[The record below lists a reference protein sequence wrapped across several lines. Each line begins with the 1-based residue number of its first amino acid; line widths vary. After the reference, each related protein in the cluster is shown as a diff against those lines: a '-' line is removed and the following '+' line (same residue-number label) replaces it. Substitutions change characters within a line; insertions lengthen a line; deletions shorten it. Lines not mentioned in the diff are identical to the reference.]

1 MFCPNCKAEYRSGFT
16 RCADCEVQLVYELRK
31 EAAPDGGEAGDLQP
45 VWQGNDQ
52 DGCVCLC
59 LALKK
64 AGVPYEVSQSAESRS
79 ARMQVD
85 WKYEIAVS
93 SSELE
98 RARKILGLEAYPEE
112 DEREELDGED
122 KGEDEDQGGG
132 AGEFPAVDDTGVEG
146 PRSDSYLRMW
156 YPEDATV
163 EIWSESTADESS
175 TVELCLKE
183 NYIHFRSDRQDD
195 GSVRVFVMPEDEG
208 RARQVVREILEGP
221 FLE

>member
-16 RCADCEVQLVYELRK
+16 SCADCEVQLVYELGK
-31 EAAPDGGEAGDLQP
+31 EAATDGGEAGDLQP
-45 VWQGNDQ
+45 VWHGNDQ

-122 KGEDEDQGGG
+122 KGEDEYQGGG
-132 AGEFPAVDDTGVEG
+132 AWEFPAVDDTGVEG

-221 FLE
+221 PLE

>member
-31 EAAPDGGEAGDLQP
+31 EPAPDGGEAGDLQP

-64 AGVPYEVSQSAESRS
+64 AGIPYEVSQSAESRS
-79 ARMQVD
+79 AQMQVD

-122 KGEDEDQGGG
+122 KGEDEDEGGG
-132 AGEFPAVDDTGVEG
+132 AWEFPAVDHAGVEG
-146 PRSDSYLRMW
+146 PKSDSYLRMW

-195 GSVRVFVMPEDEG
+195 GSVKVFVMSEDES
-208 RARQVVREILEGP
+208 RARQIVREILEGP
-221 FLE
+221 PLE